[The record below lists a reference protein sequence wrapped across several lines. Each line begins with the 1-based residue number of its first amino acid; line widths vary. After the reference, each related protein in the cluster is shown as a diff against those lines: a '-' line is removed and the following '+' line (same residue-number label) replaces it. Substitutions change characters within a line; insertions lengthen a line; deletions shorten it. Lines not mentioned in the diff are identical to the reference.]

1 MNDLQKSWISVIEH
15 SLTEDTTQDT
25 DQPLWFKKNLYL
37 HLYLKLYNGSLK
49 ITANSELLSKIM
61 VCFVFENAKLWGI
74 CKRLV
79 KMMLKFILPHCLA
92 AAAVLGCTN
101 TVSCLKSSLIW
112 FFWCIIVSRLAG
124 FIIKNKRYMVDSTKC
139 WNVVEMLWDWN

>member
-49 ITANSELLSKIM
+49 IIANSELLSKIM
-61 VCFVFENAKLWGI
+61 VCFVFENAKLWEI

-124 FIIKNKRYMVDSTKC
+124 FMIKNKRYMVDSTKC
-139 WNVVEMLWDWN
+139 